1 MTTILDYWLI
11 KDILLPFVLVFV
23 LVFAILQKSKILGE
37 GKTQIDALVSLVIGL
52 ILVATPPARDFI
64 VRLMPWLAV
73 GLAVI
78 LVFLV
83 LFSFVGN
90 GSWNAKWLKIVVG
103 ILSGIFLIV
112 VVLWASGESGAIGD
126 FFSNNVS
133 GGIISNI
140 ILIAIILGA
149 VLIVALT
156 SKPSKS

>member
-1 MTTILDYWLI
+1 MTILDYWLI

-73 GLAVI
+73 GIAVI

-83 LFSFVGN
+83 LFAFVAN
-90 GSWNAKWLKIVVG
+90 DSWKNAKWLKVIVG
-103 ILSGIFLIV
+103 ILAAIFLV
-112 VVLWASGESGAIGD
+112 VVVIWASGEGSAIGS
-126 FFSNNVS
+126 FFSDNL
-133 GGIISNI
+133 GGGVISNI
-140 ILIAIILGA
+140 ILVVIIIGA
-149 VLIVALT
+149 VLVVALT
-156 SKPSKS
+156 SKPAK